1 MGINQSIYLYSRI
14 VSFIFVIKMVFS
26 AILLLYLSFF
36 IMYVLVSIIFP
47 EVEIILF
54 FKNTTKRVFK
64 RKFSKF
70 ILIASLLLVFL
81 IPSKTEL
88 YTFFVVDSVT
98 NKNYTLDNEN
108 YLKKEIDYII
118 KNLNKIQKNT

>member
-26 AILLLYLSFF
+26 AILLLCLNFF

-47 EVEIILF
+47 EDEIILF
-54 FKNTTKRVFK
+54 FKNTIKRVFK

-88 YTFFVVDSVT
+88 YTFFVVDSIT

-118 KNLNKIQKNT
+118 KKLNKIQKNT